1 MSIILVSIHSIYH
14 FICPPWLTGTCQ
26 GSKRCYHLPS
36 TIRCV
41 RNQIIY
47 EKVALLDVK
56 IESYTCVTTIVLVSC
71 IFTFVILCWSQYTER
86 SQHTRPINRPQGH
99 RLTTNPDCS
108 LFMVF
113 GVYNNTIEETICQIN
128 PLKIRRRS
136 QPY

>member
-1 MSIILVSIHSIYH
+1 MSIIRVSIHSIYH

-56 IESYTCVTTIVLVSC
+56 IESYTCVTTTVFYFYFCYHVLISIHWKV
-71 IFTFVILCWSQYTER
+71 TAQKT
-86 SQHTRPINRPQGH
+86 INKPQGH
-99 RLTTNPDCS
+99 RLTRNPDCS
-108 LFMVF
+108 FFMVF
-113 GVYNNTIEETICQIN
+113 GVYNNTNEETICQIN
-128 PLKIRRRS
+128 ASKIRQRS